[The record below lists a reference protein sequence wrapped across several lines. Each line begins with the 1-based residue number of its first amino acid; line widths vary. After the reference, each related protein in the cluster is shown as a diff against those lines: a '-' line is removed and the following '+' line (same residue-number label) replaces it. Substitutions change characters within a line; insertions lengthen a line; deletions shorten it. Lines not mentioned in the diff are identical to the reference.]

1 MIILRDN
8 LYLLEKYTKTIYDIW
23 DTGWRKWTGVEIGQ
37 DRPWFEGCQLGEGS
51 NIQYTIQSPFVCSKF
66 SIIKSFFNF
75 FIMLLGI
82 KKVKF

>member
-1 MIILRDN
+1 M
-8 LYLLEKYTKTIYDIW
+8 
-23 DTGWRKWTGVEIGQ
+23 GVEIGR
-37 DRPWFEGCQLGEGS
+37 DRPWFEGCQLGEDS

-82 KKVKF
+82 KKVKFLKKMYTGPTKSFLDIKQQQMKLP